1 MRILV
6 STMVAIAVLATAF
19 VSVRLHHEVAAL
31 RYRLFDLEEQRDRA
45 DRELRLAVA
54 EFEEAKSPR
63 RLLERWAEVRAAADP
78 VLELAPAVPAPA
90 EAPAPAAPEEE
101 APPDAPLE
109 DPR

>member
-6 STMVAIAVLATAF
+6 STMVAIAVLSTAF

-54 EFEEAKSPR
+54 EYEEAKSPR
-63 RLLERWAEVRAAADP
+63 RLLERWSELRGAADP
-78 VLELAPAVPAPA
+78 VPERAPAMPAPA
-90 EAPAPAAPEEE
+90 EALAPAGPTEE

-109 DPR
+109 DAR